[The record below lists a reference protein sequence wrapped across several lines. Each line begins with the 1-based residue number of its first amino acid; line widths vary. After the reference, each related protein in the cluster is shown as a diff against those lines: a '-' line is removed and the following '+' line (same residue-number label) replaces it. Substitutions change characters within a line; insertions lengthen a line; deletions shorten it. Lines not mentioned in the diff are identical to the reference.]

1 VPRVKGGPRGHRIH
15 KKILKLAKGYRG
27 SRHRLFKRANEAVL
41 RAGKHAFEGRK
52 QRRRDLRRLW
62 IARINGALST
72 YEVKYSRFVNML
84 KKSNVELDRKQ
95 LAEMAVNDPKGFE
108 KLVKSVGK

>member
-1 VPRVKGGPRGHRIH
+1 MPRVKGGPRGHRIH
-15 KKILKLAKGYRG
+15 KKILKVDKGFRG

-95 LAEMAVNDPKGFE
+95 LAEMAVND
-108 KLVKSVGK
+108 